1 LLIRRCEILERE
13 KALTMLAKEPEIKI
27 VVEHPQKDASTSIN
41 YIDLKKE
48 HAVVEEK
55 MVKDEV
61 TENKERVLGFV
72 NYSQE

>member
-1 LLIRRCEILERE
+1 
-13 KALTMLAKEPEIKI
+13 MLAKEPEIKI
-27 VVEHPQKDASTSIN
+27 VVEHPQKDTSTSIN

>member
-1 LLIRRCEILERE
+1 
-13 KALTMLAKEPEIKI
+13 MLAKEPEIKI

-41 YIDLKKE
+41 NIDLKKE

>member
-1 LLIRRCEILERE
+1 
-13 KALTMLAKEPEIKI
+13 MLAKEPEIKI

-41 YIDLKKE
+41 HIDLKKE